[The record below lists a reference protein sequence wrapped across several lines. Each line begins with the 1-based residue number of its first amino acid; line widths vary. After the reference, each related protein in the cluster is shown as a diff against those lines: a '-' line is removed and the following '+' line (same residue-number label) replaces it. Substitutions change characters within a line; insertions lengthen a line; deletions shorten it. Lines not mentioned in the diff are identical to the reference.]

1 MHVCNEKLWFMES
14 KGAQD
19 VFALVVNFLRQDWVL
34 KHITIGL
41 FETFETLK

>member
-1 MHVCNEKLWFMES
+1 MES